1 MWNWKFTCARTA
13 LSGTHNKAENRAE
26 LVPYLNWTA
35 GMCAN
40 RKRNGARSSAT
51 FFGSNDDF
59 KLVAPA
65 ILHCCWGCFGLIFL
79 PRTDELTLGLFLVSS
94 LRLETQRVT

>member
-1 MWNWKFTCARTA
+1 MMVPMAYCWCSHVDTCARTA

-51 FFGSNDDF
+51 FFGSNDEF
-59 KLVAPA
+59 
-65 ILHCCWGCFGLIFL
+65 
-79 PRTDELTLGLFLVSS
+79 
-94 LRLETQRVT
+94 

>member
-1 MWNWKFTCARTA
+1 MSNWKFTCARTA

-26 LVPYLNWTA
+26 LVPHLNWTA

-79 PRTDELTLGLFLVSS
+79 PRTDELTLGLFWSLV
-94 LRLETQRVT
+94 